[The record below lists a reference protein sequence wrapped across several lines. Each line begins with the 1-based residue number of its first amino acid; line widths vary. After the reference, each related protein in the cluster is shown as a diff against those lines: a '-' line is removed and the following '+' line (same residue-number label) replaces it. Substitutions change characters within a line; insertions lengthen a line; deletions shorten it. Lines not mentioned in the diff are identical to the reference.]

1 MKGIEVRIGALVRGR
16 SSALLSSVLQYVAP
30 VGCLSSMLF
39 GRLLSCLLP
48 PLTRLLIVTCLLS
61 HLHSLPHSPS
71 CSYVALGSCES
82 ASLGHTLDVM
92 GNQIH
97 SLQATN
103 TANAETESIYLEVRN
118 VHTSSAACV
127 LEVDLYI
134 LLFCPSNP
142 SKGIR

>member
-1 MKGIEVRIGALVRGR
+1 
-16 SSALLSSVLQYVAP
+16 
-30 VGCLSSMLF
+30 
-39 GRLLSCLLP
+39 
-48 PLTRLLIVTCLLS
+48 
-61 HLHSLPHSPS
+61 
-71 CSYVALGSCES
+71 
-82 ASLGHTLDVM
+82 M

-142 SKGIR
+142 SKGIRWNYVLSGLFPSGLFFSALLYSLCEYVNKFLEVRFLRAIVE